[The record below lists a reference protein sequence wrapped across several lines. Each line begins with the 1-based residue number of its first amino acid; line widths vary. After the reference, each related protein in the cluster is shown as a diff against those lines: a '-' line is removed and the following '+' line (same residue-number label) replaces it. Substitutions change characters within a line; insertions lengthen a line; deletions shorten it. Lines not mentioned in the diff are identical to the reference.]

1 MAVTSLSKLFYN
13 PWQVFGMVNRSI
25 LKVFRL
31 FHPLFLLGGALLF
44 ALGSGIAH
52 YLGHSI
58 QWSAYLLGQVCVT
71 FLQLSLILLKN
82 YFDSLKG
89 NPAQQVD
96 ARQVSLGIMMDAEGE
111 YHLSS
116 QASLLLAATALTS
129 GAIFVAMLLR
139 NGFLNPEIATLLV
152 IAFLLVLF
160 YAAPPLQLANTG
172 YGELAVSLLLANL
185 VPALSFLLQT
195 GSLHRLLAMTTFP
208 LTPLYL
214 AMSLAL
220 ALPDYLGDLKNDRR
234 TLLIRLGW
242 QRGMTLH
249 NILVLVGFLLV
260 GFSITAGLPWRI
272 AWPALL
278 PLPVG
283 LFQIWQMNQIA
294 EGVKPR
300 WRLLAITA
308 MATFC
313 LTAYMLAFSFWT
325 G

>member
-1 MAVTSLSKLFYN
+1 
-13 PWQVFGMVNRSI
+13 MVKRSFP
-25 LKVFRL
+25 KVFRL
-31 FHPLFLLGGALLF
+31 FHPLFLFGGVLLF

-58 QWSAYLLGQVCVT
+58 DWSAYLLGQACVT
-71 FLQLSLILLKN
+71 FLQLSLILLKD
-82 YFDSLKG
+82 YFDSLQN
-89 NPAQQVD
+89 NPARQAD
-96 ARQVSLGIMMDAEGE
+96 ARQVSRGIIVDAEGE
-111 YHLSS
+111 YHLTS

-129 GAIFVAMLLR
+129 GAVFIAVLLR
-139 NGFLNPEIATLLV
+139 DGYLNPEIVTLLIV
-152 IAFLLVLF
+152 AFFLAFF
-160 YAAPPLQLANTG
+160 YAAPPIQLANSG
-172 YGELAVSLLLANL
+172 YGELAISILLANL
-185 VPALSFLLQT
+185 VPALSFLLQA
-195 GSLHRLLAMTTFP
+195 GSLHRLIAMTTFP

-220 ALPDYLGDLKNDRR
+220 GLPDYFGDLKNGRR

-242 QRGMTLH
+242 QRGMNLH

-294 EGVKPR
+294 DGGKPR
-300 WRLLAITA
+300 WRLLTITA
-308 MATFC
+308 MATFS
-313 LTAYMLAFSFWT
+313 LTAYMLAFSFWA